1 MQSWRAATLKDIS
14 SHAGVSTY
22 TASRALSGHSDV
34 AEATRAR
41 VREAAKQLGSVAN
54 RHARILKGGA
64 SRVIGV
70 IAASKAN
77 QYYATLVGALETVVE
92 AYGYSCFVA
101 DAATEGVYLRERED
115 RVIHS
120 MIQQRVAAVVVT
132 YAIDG
137 KNLALLGKWKIP
149 VMFVDCLPS
158 SARRVYS
165 SVTTDNYAAS
175 VAVGDH
181 LARLGYRQWCF
192 VGHARNWNTREPR
205 QAGFEAAAASC
216 SASLEIVEGGNDPEV
231 ARRAFA
237 ATLTRLSGPQRPQ
250 AVFASN
256 TVLLKGVLMALR
268 DCAIEIPSH
277 MAIVAFD
284 DFDWAELMTPPV
296 TVVDQH
302 IELIGRTAGSQ
313 VLTLLGDIPANNET
327 AGRVVIAPTLIVR
340 ESCGAR
346 LAPEERAGGK
356 DLPRSRKRVP

>member
-1 MQSWRAATLKDIS
+1 MQSRRAATLKDVS

-34 AEATRAR
+34 AEATRAH
-41 VREAAKQLGSVAN
+41 VREVATQLGYIAN
-54 RHARILKGGA
+54 QHARNLKGGA
-64 SRVIGV
+64 SRVVGV

-77 QYYATLVGALETVVE
+77 QYYATLVGALETAVE

-101 DAATEGVYLRERED
+101 DAAANGVYLRERED
-115 RVIHS
+115 RIIHS

-132 YAIDG
+132 YAIDE
-137 KNLALLGKWKIP
+137 KNLALLARWKIP

-158 SARRVYS
+158 SAQSVYP
-165 SVTTDNYAAS
+165 SVTTDNYSAG

-181 LARLGYRQWCF
+181 LARLGYWRWCF

-216 SASLEIVEGGNDPEV
+216 AASLEIVEGGNDAEV
-231 ARRAFA
+231 SRRAFTA
-237 ATLTRLSGPQRPQ
+237 ALTRLSGSERPH

-256 TVLLKGVLMALR
+256 TVLLKGVLLALR
-268 DCAIEIPSH
+268 DCGIDIPTH
-277 MAIVAFD
+277 MAVVVFD
-284 DFDWAELMTPPV
+284 DFDWAELMSPPV

-313 VLTLLGDIPANNET
+313 VLTLLGDIPANGET
-327 AGRVVIAPTLIVR
+327 AEKVVIAPTLIVR
-340 ESCGAR
+340 KSCGAR
-346 LAPEERAGGK
+346 LAPHERAGAH
-356 DLPRSRKRVP
+356 DIPQPRKRVS